1 MTSGMNVGRDIMGT
15 MTNTLI
21 LAYTGSC
28 LPLLLLLISQIPSTK
43 LVNLDLVATEVAS
56 AISGS
61 LGLVLTI
68 PLTAFIAAQ
77 LIAKSDTGQ

>member
-1 MTSGMNVGRDIMGT
+1 
-15 MTNTLI
+15 
-21 LAYTGSC
+21 
-28 LPLLLLLISQIPSTK
+28 LLLLISQIPSTK

-68 PLTAFIAAQ
+68 PLTAYFAARLMASEPQ
-77 LIAKSDTGQ
+77 S

>member
-15 MTNTLI
+15 MTNTSDIGLYRWCATTFAFVDKSDSR
-21 LAYTGSC
+21 LA
-28 LPLLLLLISQIPSTK
+28 K

-77 LIAKSDTGQ
+77 LMASER